1 MAHKIYENFV
11 LENKMDDLL
20 TTAIDMNEF
29 MTADYSLTENAGM
42 KKIINTYTAKGNVE
56 DLEMGEGNTQDIEVS
71 FTSAEYKVGTTQG
84 RTYYYDEQ
92 EMTDPYA
99 IDRALKGLV
108 EQMTNDLTAKAI
120 DEFKKA
126 TMIEYGA
133 TWTFDNVVDAI
144 AKMNLEKEEGLF
156 MLINPAQ
163 QASFRKN
170 LKDDLKYVEGFV
182 RAGYIGSVCGVP
194 IFISKA
200 VPAGTAFL
208 GTREA
213 ITCFVKKGS
222 EIEQERDANTRKNMI
237 YSRKVMLIAL
247 TDATKLVRIT
257 ATADPRTGYT
267 AVTEAPSNW
276 ASTATNYFT
285 YDSVND
291 KMVAVTGIP
300 EFVSGKFYS
309 KNG

>member
-1 MAHKIYENFV
+1 
-11 LENKMDDLL
+11 
-20 TTAIDMNEF
+20 
-29 MTADYSLTENAGM
+29 
-42 KKIINTYTAKGNVE
+42 
-56 DLEMGEGNTQDIEVS
+56 
-71 FTSAEYKVGTTQG
+71 
-84 RTYYYDEQ
+84 
-92 EMTDPYA
+92 MTDPYA

-108 EQMTNDLTAKAI
+108 EQMTNDLTTKAI
-120 DEFKKA
+120 GEFKKA

-267 AVTEAPSNW
+267 AVTEEPSNW

>member
-267 AVTEAPSNW
+267 AITEEPSNW

>member
-267 AVTEAPSNW
+267 VVTEEPSNW

>member
-1 MAHKIYENFV
+1 MAHKVYENFV

-42 KKIINTYTAKGNVE
+42 KKIINTYTASGNVE
-56 DLEMGEGNTQDIEVS
+56 DLAMGEGNTEDIEVS
-71 FTSAEYKVGTTQG
+71 FTSAEYQVGTTQG

-92 EMTDPYA
+92 EMSDPFA

-120 DEFKKA
+120 AEFKKA
-126 TMIEYGA
+126 SMVEYGA

-144 AKMNLEKEEGLF
+144 AKMNLEKEDGLF

-200 VPAGTAFL
+200 VPAGNAFL
-208 GTREA
+208 ATRDA
-213 ITCFVKKGS
+213 ITCFIKKGS
-222 EIEQERDANTRKNMI
+222 EIEQERDANTRKNTI

-247 TDATKLVRIT
+247 TDATKLVRI
-257 ATADPRTGYT
+257 AAVADPRTGYT
-267 AVTEAPSNW
+267 LVTEQPASWATTASN
-276 ASTATNYFT
+276 YYT

-291 KMVAVTGIP
+291 KMVGVTGTP
-300 EFVSGKFYS
+300 DFVPGKFYS
-309 KNG
+309 KNA

>member
-42 KKIINTYTAKGNVE
+42 KKIINTYTASGNVE
-56 DLEMGEGNTQDIEVS
+56 DLAMGEGNTEDIEVS
-71 FTSAEYKVGTTQG
+71 FTSAEYQVGTTQG

-92 EMTDPYA
+92 EMSDPFA

-120 DEFKKA
+120 AEFKKA
-126 TMIEYGA
+126 SMIEYGA

-144 AKMNLEKEEGLF
+144 AKMNLEKEDGLF

-163 QASFRKN
+163 QAAFRKN

-194 IFISKA
+194 VFISKA
-200 VPAGTAFL
+200 VPAGNAFL
-208 GTREA
+208 ATRDA
-213 ITCFVKKGS
+213 ITCFIKKGS

-257 ATADPRTGYT
+257 AVVDPRTGYT
-267 AVTEAPSNW
+267 LVTEQPASW
-276 ASTATNYFT
+276 ATTASTYYT

-291 KMVAVTGIP
+291 KMIGVTGTP
-300 EFVSGKFYS
+300 DFVPGKFYS
-309 KNG
+309 KNA

>member
-144 AKMNLEKEEGLF
+144 AKVREVIKTDDIEKIKSEVEAMNKLYEPLASKLYQSAGGTVGPDGKPQFTQEQMDAF
-156 MLINPAQ
+156 M
-163 QASFRKN
+163 
-170 LKDDLKYVEGFV
+170 KDPKFQEMFGGMNGNQFTGTTNNTTDTKTSNDSEFV
-182 RAGYIGSVCGVP
+182 D
-194 IFISKA
+194 
-200 VPAGTAFL
+200 
-208 GTREA
+208 
-213 ITCFVKKGS
+213 
-222 EIEQERDANTRKNMI
+222 IEQN
-237 YSRKVMLIAL
+237 
-247 TDATKLVRIT
+247 
-257 ATADPRTGYT
+257 
-267 AVTEAPSNW
+267 
-276 ASTATNYFT
+276 
-285 YDSVND
+285 
-291 KMVAVTGIP
+291 
-300 EFVSGKFYS
+300 
-309 KNG
+309 

>member
-42 KKIINTYTAKGNVE
+42 KKIINTYTAQGNVE

-120 DEFKKA
+120 AEFKKA

-144 AKMNLEKEEGLF
+144 AKMNLEKEDGLF

-182 RAGYIGSVCGVP
+182 RAGYIGRVCGVP
-194 IFISKA
+194 VFISKA

-208 GTREA
+208 GTRDA

-267 AVTEAPSNW
+267 VATEEPATW
-276 ASTATNYFT
+276 ASVASNYFT
-285 YDSVND
+285 YDAVND
-291 KMVAVTGIP
+291 KMVAVSGIP
-300 EFVSGKFYS
+300 EFVPGKFYS

>member
-99 IDRALKGLV
+99 IDRALRGLV

-267 AVTEAPSNW
+267 AVAEEPSNW

>member
-29 MTADYSLTENAGM
+29 ITADYSLTENAGM

-120 DEFKKA
+120 GEFKKA

-144 AKMNLEKEEGLF
+144 AKMNLEKEDGLF

-200 VPAGTAFL
+200 VPVGNAFL
-208 GTREA
+208 GTRDA

-267 AVTEAPSNW
+267 VATEEPSSW
-276 ASTATNYFT
+276 ASVASTYFT
-285 YDSVND
+285 YDAVND
-291 KMVAVTGIP
+291 KMVAVSGIP
-300 EFVSGKFYS
+300 EFVPGKFYS

>member
-29 MTADYSLTENAGM
+29 ITADYSLTENAGM

-56 DLEMGEGNTQDIEVS
+56 DLDMGEGNTQDIEVS

-108 EQMTNDLTAKAI
+108 EQMTNDLTTKAI
-120 DEFKKA
+120 AEFKKA
-126 TMIEYGA
+126 TMVEYGA

-194 IFISKA
+194 VFISKA

-208 GTREA
+208 STREA

-222 EIEQERDANTRKNMI
+222 VIEQERDANTRKNTI
-237 YSRKVMLIAL
+237 YSRKVMLVAL

-257 ATADPRTGYT
+257 STADPRTGYT
-267 AVTEAPSNW
+267 AVTEEPSNW
-276 ASTATNYFT
+276 ASTATTYFT

-309 KNG
+309 KNS

>member
-267 AVTEAPSNW
+267 AVTEEPSNW